1 MSSSS
6 SDPLALRPD
15 DYFSSGLGRAIGNPQ
30 LQRVAPATPLGLV
43 GEFTP
48 RLEENEVE
56 ILCIRLASAMGE
68 VISVRAR
75 RFDPPTI
82 AYQVVDEY
90 DDEYEPGIGL
100 SEEPLTGYEVIEL
113 LRGIPSTTED
123 FPHFH
128 HFFEQMASFR
138 MPDFHE
144 SPERVAAGQGFVS
157 LQSDFYP
164 DLNPALA
171 KWYREYLEDHASPL
185 NTDSL

>member
-1 MSSSS
+1 
-6 SDPLALRPD
+6 
-15 DYFSSGLGRAIGNPQ
+15 
-30 LQRVAPATPLGLV
+30 VAPATPLGLV

-48 RLEENEVE
+48 ELEDDEVE
-56 ILCIRLASAMGE
+56 ILCIRLRSAMGD

-75 RFDPPTI
+75 RVDPHTI
-82 AYQVVDEY
+82 RYQIVDEY
-90 DDEYEPGIGL
+90 DGEYGAGTEF

-113 LRGIPSTTED
+113 LRGIPSATED

-128 HFFEQMASFR
+128 HLFEQMASIR
-138 MPDFHE
+138 MPEFRE

-171 KWYREYLEDHASPL
+171 EWYREYLEEHASQS
-185 NTDSL
+185 DS